1 MSDAVFVLCRG
12 GGGGG
17 EGGRG
22 ALWDAG
28 GSGEASVW
36 SGQREYGGVPDR
48 SVRVSCA
55 ADAGAGSDR
64 VSEPRHCCSSS
75 RSETQKHGVL
85 SSHTQQTLFTLY
97 IYVCVLCMVIMH
109 MLIHT
114 HACVYLYSYHLVY
127 THNIFSYI
135 YIYIYMHMCLYIHN
149 KYTKKCICSLTAK
162 NTKHILIIIIKASDY
177 IKQIFKLFL
186 IYLLTKNANNKS

>member
-1 MSDAVFVLCRG
+1 MSDDVFVLCRG

-17 EGGRG
+17 GGGGGRG

-48 SVRVSCA
+48 SVRVTCA

-64 VSEPRHCCSSS
+64 ISEPRHCCSSS

-97 IYVCVLCMVIMH
+97 IYVCVCVCVLCMVIMH

-135 YIYIYMHMCLYIHN
+135 YIY
-149 KYTKKCICSLTAK
+149 TCICVYIYIINIQK
-162 NTKHILIIIIKASDY
+162 NVFAR
-177 IKQIFKLFL
+177 
-186 IYLLTKNANNKS
+186 